1 MIKILHKIVASTK
14 KPTLW
19 KLTWHVK
26 KLFLFV
32 LEKEMVGWILLLPN
46 VQKQTNK
53 KKSARKKNSFG
64 CWKHEGQNS

>member
-1 MIKILHKIVASTK
+1 MIKILHKIIASTK

-32 LEKEMVGWILLLPN
+32 LKKEMVRWILLLPN